1 MLSDL
6 DCIDD
11 YLKNF
16 SVTEDTTLGP
26 NIKVQFLIIQT
37 IYFTSKAGRNGSIC
51 VCAKKRSVL
60 RETNFLLLLGNI

>member
-16 SVTEDTTLGP
+16 NVTEDTSLGP

-37 IYFTSKAGRNGSIC
+37 IYFTGEAGRNGSIY
-51 VCAKKRSVL
+51 VCAKKSSVL
-60 RETNFLLLLGNI
+60 RETSFLLLLSNT